1 MTSNIS
7 ETSPRTVPGPNACRS
22 LIRSRWYRPNGRGV
36 GVGHLGLWRSK
47 RNTTRI
53 CLGRQLQLI
62 TAFIHWK
69 WCGSATGEHGTT
81 TEAMVSLVR
90 DFWISA
96 GLRLRFPSQ
105 SSFSL
110 KTGSP
115 GCIYGTSD
123 PGRCSVGG
131 GALRQRL
138 SSSAGI
144 LITWVHRKPL

>member
-7 ETSPRTVPGPNACRS
+7 ETSPRPVPGPNACRS

-96 GLRLRFPSQ
+96 GAQVEISIAVIFFIGKWEPRLHLWNFWPGKVQRWWRSPAAKAVISCWNSDHM
-105 SSFSL
+105 SS
-110 KTGSP
+110 
-115 GCIYGTSD
+115 
-123 PGRCSVGG
+123 
-131 GALRQRL
+131 
-138 SSSAGI
+138 
-144 LITWVHRKPL
+144 